1 MLGWVMTDAELIPY
15 AYVLAV
21 RDLTG
26 ISAYF
31 REVLGFTLEW
41 TDGDRWRALR
51 RGKVRI
57 NPGRCPDALPPAELG
72 DHNDFGLLITQ
83 DVDDLHREFAT
94 TGAIIRRSPP
104 ISHGDFGRWVWPPP
118 KAIA

>member
-1 MLGWVMTDAELIPY
+1 MTDAELIPY

-41 TDGDRWRALR
+41 KDGDRWQAPR
-51 RGKVRI
+51 RGQVRV
-57 NPGRCPDALPPAELG
+57 NPGRCPDAPPPAALG
-72 DHNDFGLLITQ
+72 DHNDFGLLMTQ
-83 DVDDLHREFAT
+83 DVDDLHREFMT
-94 TGAIIRRSPP
+94 TGAIMRRSPP
-104 ISHGDFGRWVWPPP
+104 ISHWDFGRWVWPPP
-118 KAIA
+118 EAIA